1 MSTKKR
7 ENLADYI
14 GINSKCSLSILK
26 AEYIYITYVHWDVL
40 WVFVCT
46 GLTIQGLSNT
56 VCAKCVAKYSEEFC

>member
-26 AEYIYITYVHWDVL
+26 AEYIYITYIH
-40 WVFVCT
+40 
-46 GLTIQGLSNT
+46 
-56 VCAKCVAKYSEEFC
+56 